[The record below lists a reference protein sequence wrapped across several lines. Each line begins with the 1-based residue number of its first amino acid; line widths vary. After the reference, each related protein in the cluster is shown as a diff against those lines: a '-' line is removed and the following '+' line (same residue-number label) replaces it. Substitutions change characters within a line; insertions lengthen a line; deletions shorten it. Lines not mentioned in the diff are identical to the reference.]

1 MDLKPKIRDTKA
13 SLINVI
19 KGAGIGIATGLLLG
33 GLYLGFN
40 SYINRTLKAE
50 TEAAS
55 IVDTFNYDSY
65 APLDPNGDEYN
76 ECREIRNQIP
86 IIEKNDLIFRG
97 DNMFDFDF
105 PQYTPKTNVPELR
118 RAPEKEQPKAKD
130 LPFDLKAMKLALK
143 MRETGG
149 KMNSKNRQTGASG
162 SYQYLPSTAIGLIK
176 QAKRE
181 GYDVP
186 YNGRMTKADVSYAL
200 RTNKNLNE

>member
-1 MDLKPKIRDTKA
+1 
-13 SLINVI
+13 
-19 KGAGIGIATGLLLG
+19 
-33 GLYLGFN
+33 
-40 SYINRTLKAE
+40 
-50 TEAAS
+50 
-55 IVDTFNYDSY
+55 
-65 APLDPNGDEYN
+65 
-76 ECREIRNQIP
+76 
-86 IIEKNDLIFRG
+86 
-97 DNMFDFDF
+97 MFDFDF

-200 RTNKNLNE
+200 RTNKNLNEWLSDYDLSRKAKMFDYNEELIAAGHYMNSDRLMKIIKTRYPGKGDLSDVNIAELSRRKVRNGLLENRTDGNPSVIEYSECVSNIYKQIVSGQIAMN